1 MTKYYWLN
9 QKSRE
14 FLARGYVRENQTA
27 EERIREIAE
36 TAEKYLGIT
45 GFADKFEDYMSRGWF
60 SLSSPV
66 WANYGLERGLPCSC
80 NGSFIDDTMD
90 SILYKSAE
98 IGMMTKNAAG
108 TSAYFGK
115 LRPRG
120 ASISSG
126 GTSSGSVHF
135 MELFDKVA
143 NIVSQS
149 NVRRGSMAAYLD
161 IDHPD
166 LEEFLRIRGE
176 GHPIQELSIGVCISN
191 EWMKGLLNKDKDKLK
206 IWGQVI
212 KKRFESGY
220 PYIHFTGNANEQA
233 PAVYKDKG
241 VKIYA
246 SNLCVAGDQRVV
258 SDRGLLTAKELY
270 EQGGS
275 LKLFDN
281 QKIVESSEMKL
292 VEKNAE
298 IYEIELENG
307 MTHKITPYH
316 KILTSEYSKTSK
328 SKYGREKNLLKEAKD
343 LKIGDR
349 VSFQN
354 KKGLFG
360 KVEMEKE
367 AFLLGLYQADG
378 TQHKDQVHFCLWEN
392 DFDLLETVQSY
403 HDYVC
408 DKYKTQK
415 SDSNN
420 RMYEKPKFVDSN
432 TSFSKVK
439 KKSLISKAT
448 KKALNF
454 EKGYV
459 PDWIWTATEKTQWEY
474 IKGLY
479 YADGTVTTSNGVGNP
494 LYLSITNVNKSFIQ
508 ELQLLLANLGIN
520 ASIHISANE
529 EERLLPDGKGGSKY
543 YHCKTAYRL
552 VTGNKNDALIFE
564 QNTGFLSRKGV
575 SLKGKYRDNTKKY
588 SKIRKITKLDN
599 EDVYCVTVKSDEHLW
614 ICNGFVTHN
623 CNEINLSSD
632 KDTSFVCVLSSINL
646 LHYDEWKD
654 TDAVEVLTYFL
665 DTVTEEYIRKTEN
678 MPFMAAAHK
687 FAKEQR
693 AIGLGVLGWHSLLQS
708 KSIAWESMEAKLL
721 NAGVFKLIAEK
732 SLKASREMAEKYG
745 EPDMLKGYGE
755 RMVTRLAIAP
765 TVSSS
770 FILGQVSQGIE
781 PQNSN
786 YYVKKL
792 AKGSFTYKNPYL
804 KELLKQKDKDDQ
816 EVWKSILENGGSVQ
830 HLDFLSDHEKDVFKT
845 FGEISQKEIV
855 IQAAQRQ
862 KFVDQGQSL
871 NLMIPPS
878 TSIGEVSKLMI
889 FGWEQGIKGFYY
901 QKSSNPSQLLAR
913 SLNECKSCEA

>member
-14 FLARGYVRENQTA
+14 FLARGYVREDQTA
-27 EERIREIAE
+27 EERVREIAE
-36 TAEKYLGIT
+36 TAEKYLNIA

-90 SILYKSAE
+90 SILYKNAE

-120 ASISSG
+120 AAISSG

-191 EWMKGLLNKDKDKLK
+191 EWMKGLLEKDKDKLK

-246 SNLCVAGDQRVV
+246 SNLCVAPETL
-258 SDRGLLTAKELY
+258 LLTKEGYQVISDLEDEEVEVWNGKQWSKTVVRKTGENNKLLKVSLSDGKEL
-270 EQGGS
+270 EC
-275 LKLFDN
+275 
-281 QKIVESSEMKL
+281 
-292 VEKNAE
+292 
-298 IYEIELENG
+298 
-307 MTHKITPYH
+307 TPYH
-316 KILTSEYSKTSK
+316 KWYIVKNKNHQRSGKLT
-328 SKYGREKNLLKEAKD
+328 EKRTHELE
-343 LKIGDR
+343 IGDWLIKLKTP
-349 VSFQN
+349 VLEGKEDCNFIHPYTHGFFCGDGTYSNGKPILSLYGEKMALAPYLEIKSSTYKVTAQN
-354 KKGLFG
+354 KINVILSDEIERKFEVPMNAT
-360 KVEMEKE
+360 VENKLRWLEGY
-367 AFLLGLYQADG
+367 LDADG
-378 TQHKDQVHFCLWEN
+378 CVTRNGQTETIQV
-392 DFDLLETVQSY
+392 
-403 HDYVC
+403 
-408 DKYKTQK
+408 
-415 SDSNN
+415 
-420 RMYEKPKFVDSN
+420 
-432 TSFSKVK
+432 
-439 KKSLISKAT
+439 
-448 KKALNF
+448 
-454 EKGYV
+454 
-459 PDWIWTATEKTQWEY
+459 
-474 IKGLY
+474 
-479 YADGTVTTSNGVGNP
+479 
-494 LYLSITNVNKSFIQ
+494 
-508 ELQLLLANLGIN
+508 
-520 ASIHISANE
+520 ASIEGKFLGDVQLMLQTLGVCAKIVDMLP
-529 EERLLPDGKGGSKY
+529 EREILLPDGRGGEKLY
-543 YHCKTAYRL
+543 QCKEAKRL
-552 VTGNKNDALIFE
+552 LINSNDLFHLSLLGFSPKRLKFSVRKPNRECSHFVKVISVKDEGRYDDTFCVSEPIEHKAVFNGILTG
-564 QNTGFLSRKGV
+564 
-575 SLKGKYRDNTKKY
+575 
-588 SKIRKITKLDN
+588 
-599 EDVYCVTVKSDEHLW
+599 
-614 ICNGFVTHN
+614 N

-678 MPFMAAAHK
+678 MPFMAAANK

-708 KSIAWESMEAKLL
+708 KNIAWESMEAKLL
-721 NAGVFKLIAEK
+721 NASVFKLIAEK
-732 SLKASREMAEKYG
+732 SLKASKEMAEKYG

-816 EVWKSILENGGSVQ
+816 EIWKSILENGGSVQ
-830 HLDFLSDHEKDVFKT
+830 HLDFLTEHEKDVFKT

-862 KFVDQGQSL
+862 KFIDQGQSL

>member
-14 FLARGYVRENQTA
+14 FLARGYVREDQTA
-27 EERIREIAE
+27 EERVREIAE
-36 TAEKYLGIT
+36 TAEKYLKIR

-90 SILYKSAE
+90 SILYKNAE

-120 ASISSG
+120 ATISSG

-166 LEEFLRIRGE
+166 LEEFLRIRSE

-191 EWMKGLLNKDKDKLK
+191 EWMEGLLNKDKDKLK

-246 SNLCVAGDQRVV
+246 SNL
-258 SDRGLLTAKELY
+258 
-270 EQGGS
+270 
-275 LKLFDN
+275 
-281 QKIVESSEMKL
+281 
-292 VEKNAE
+292 
-298 IYEIELENG
+298 
-307 MTHKITPYH
+307 
-316 KILTSEYSKTSK
+316 
-328 SKYGREKNLLKEAKD
+328 
-343 LKIGDR
+343 
-349 VSFQN
+349 
-354 KKGLFG
+354 
-360 KVEMEKE
+360 
-367 AFLLGLYQADG
+367 
-378 TQHKDQVHFCLWEN
+378 
-392 DFDLLETVQSY
+392 
-403 HDYVC
+403 
-408 DKYKTQK
+408 
-415 SDSNN
+415 
-420 RMYEKPKFVDSN
+420 
-432 TSFSKVK
+432 
-439 KKSLISKAT
+439 
-448 KKALNF
+448 
-454 EKGYV
+454 
-459 PDWIWTATEKTQWEY
+459 
-474 IKGLY
+474 
-479 YADGTVTTSNGVGNP
+479 
-494 LYLSITNVNKSFIQ
+494 
-508 ELQLLLANLGIN
+508 
-520 ASIHISANE
+520 
-529 EERLLPDGKGGSKY
+529 
-543 YHCKTAYRL
+543 
-552 VTGNKNDALIFE
+552 
-564 QNTGFLSRKGV
+564 
-575 SLKGKYRDNTKKY
+575 
-588 SKIRKITKLDN
+588 
-599 EDVYCVTVKSDEHLW
+599 
-614 ICNGFVTHN
+614 

-678 MPFMAAAHK
+678 MPFMAAANK

-693 AIGLGVLGWHSLLQS
+693 AVGLGVLGWHSLLQA
-708 KSIAWESMEAKLL
+708 KNIAWEGMEAKLL
-721 NAGVFKLIAEK
+721 NASVFKLIAEK
-732 SLKASREMAEKYG
+732 SLKASKEMAEKYG

-830 HLDFLSDHEKDVFKT
+830 HLEFLTEHEKDVFKT

-862 KFVDQGQSL
+862 KFIDQGQSL

-878 TSIGEVSKLMI
+878 TTVGEVSKLMI
-889 FGWEQGIKGFYY
+889 FGWQQGIKGFYY